1 MNNPIPR
8 WSLEQIYPGPES
20 AAFSADLDVL
30 KETIAE
36 AERIL
41 EKSAPEDPVAWL
53 RQVLPVYDRCTD
65 LFENLESF
73 AYASYSV
80 DTGNTAAQQALSAVG
95 VLSVPLSGMAV
106 RFRSA
111 VAALPGTVEELLAEA
126 EDLSGYRFMLEE
138 TRLFQQ
144 RQLSPAEEG
153 LAADLARSG
162 ADAWSRLH
170 ETVSSTL
177 QATWNPETGETKSVV
192 ELRALAYDAD
202 RDRRRRAWQLERRW
216 RSRSTA

>member
-1 MNNPIPR
+1 MELSVPR
-8 WSLEQIYPGPES
+8 WSLDQIYPGPES
-20 AAFSADLDVL
+20 AEFSADLKLL

-36 AERIL
+36 AEHLL
-41 EKSAPEDPVAWL
+41 ESGVPADPIAWL
-53 RQVLPVYDRCTD
+53 RRILPVYDRCTD

-80 DTGNTAAQQALSAVG
+80 DTSDTAAQQALSSVG

-111 VAALPGTVEELLAEA
+111 VAMLPGTVEDLLADA
-126 EDLSGYRFMLEE
+126 DDLSGYRSVLEE
-138 TRLFQQ
+138 TRLFEQ

-153 LAADLARSG
+153 LAADLGRSG

-170 ETVSSTL
+170 ETISSTL
-177 QATWNPETGETKSVV
+177 EAQWDSKTGETKSVV
-192 ELRALAYDAD
+192 ELRALAYDGD
-202 RDRRRRAWQLERRW
+202 RGRRRRAWQLEIE
-216 RSRSTA
+216 A